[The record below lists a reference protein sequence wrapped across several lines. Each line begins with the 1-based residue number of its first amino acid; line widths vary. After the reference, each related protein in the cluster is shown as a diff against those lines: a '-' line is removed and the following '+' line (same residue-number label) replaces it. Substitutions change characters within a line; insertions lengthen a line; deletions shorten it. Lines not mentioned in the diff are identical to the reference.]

1 MDADWEVWL
10 GAVVL
15 LLIAAMSVY
24 LLTGGGSWLVAGY
37 NTASQEE
44 KERYHEKR
52 LCRVV
57 GAGILGVTVLIF
69 VLLFMPEP
77 PSWYGWLIVLDL
89 AVTLVLGNTVCKKK
103 NKD

>member
-24 LLTGGGSWLVAGY
+24 LLTGRGSWLVAGY

-44 KERYHEKR
+44 KER
-52 LCRVV
+52 V
-57 GAGILGVTVLIF
+57 
-69 VLLFMPEP
+69 
-77 PSWYGWLIVLDL
+77 S
-89 AVTLVLGNTVCKKK
+89 
-103 NKD
+103 